1 MTNITVKLAHL
12 EAASAQ
18 DFTAVDLAKKTPYLP
33 GRTVTA
39 HFIAVGNTG
48 TAPAY
53 SVEGS
58 NDNSTWVADV
68 AVSVV
73 QEGHDVVDC
82 KAYRYMRGSITTASG
97 TADGVL
103 SIYLEPKG

>member
-39 HFIAVGNTG
+39 HFIATVNFNQATQI
-48 TAPAY
+48 
-53 SVEGS
+53 GS
-58 NDNSTWVADV
+58 SQRTVKISPEPGRTLRICRTSRNPW
-68 AVSVV
+68 
-73 QEGHDVVDC
+73 
-82 KAYRYMRGSITTASG
+82 RLPTT
-97 TADGVL
+97 V
-103 SIYLEPKG
+103 